1 MADSRKVHPW
11 PDVVALPAD
20 PEEREIAEQTFI
32 NMCRERDYA
41 SWSPWQLQ
49 QAAQMSITV
58 AKYEVAMR
66 TLDRE
71 GLTALGGRNG
81 TTVVRNP
88 MIDVCATLKGLVSQ
102 QQTKIGLAMSQIDKT
117 TSRSKGEAERE
128 ARSRIDK
135 NDSSDGLLA

>member
-1 MADSRKVHPW
+1 
-11 PDVVALPAD
+11 
-20 PEEREIAEQTFI
+20 
-32 NMCRERDYA
+32 
-41 SWSPWQLQ
+41 
-49 QAAQMSITV
+49 
-58 AKYEVAMR
+58 MR